1 MPQSEVSKSGSHN
14 VEQSPTR
21 PVLGLDLLRSI
32 HLTLEK
38 LSTGFLLP
46 WGKAVAASVA
56 MLGWDNGNRKK
67 TNKKCRGPAWVRL
80 TCSMEGV

>member
-38 LSTGFLLP
+38 LSTAFLLP
-46 WGKAVAASVA
+46 LGRLWLPVLQCLAGIMVTERTQTKSV
-56 MLGWDNGNRKK
+56 
-67 TNKKCRGPAWVRL
+67 
-80 TCSMEGV
+80 GVQPG